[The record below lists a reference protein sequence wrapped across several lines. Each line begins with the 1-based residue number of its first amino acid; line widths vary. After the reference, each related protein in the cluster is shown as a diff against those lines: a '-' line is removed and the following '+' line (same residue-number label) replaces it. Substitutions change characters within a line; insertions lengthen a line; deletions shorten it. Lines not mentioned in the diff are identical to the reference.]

1 MNRLTRLVLK
11 RPVSTLLAVLALFV
25 FGFSSLMGL
34 RLELMPDMEMPMKIV
49 YTVYPGADSESVD
62 DLVTSTIEDKVG
74 SLSGVSS
81 ITSQSA
87 ENVSMVLLQYD
98 YDKDVND
105 AYLDLRA
112 ALDQV
117 KGDLPDDAQDPMIV
131 EMNMDSMPSISYSV
145 STTDGTDAL
154 AFVNQDV
161 VPELEAL
168 STVAQ
173 VTVSGG
179 QEQHIKV
186 ELNRDEMNQYG
197 LDMNSIAQYMK
208 ASDFTIPLGSVD
220 QGTQSISAIST
231 ADTDTVQAIRKIPL
245 RTATGSLI
253 QLSDVA
259 DVEWAVK
266 DADSIARYNGE
277 DTVTVSMT
285 KNQSASTIGMV
296 NSVKETMK
304 DIQEQND
311 NIVVAATYDASDMI
325 MESLSSVGSTLALGV
340 ILSMIVLFIFFGD
353 WKASIIVGCSM
364 PISLLMTVIVMSMM
378 GFSLNI
384 MTLGGLVIAIGMMVD
399 SSSVVIESCFRAN
412 DRVPDFSE
420 AALQGTTEVVASIV
434 ASTITTVV
442 VYLPL
447 CFSGGMTGQIFMQL
461 GLTIVFS
468 MVASL
473 ISAITLVPL
482 FFKLYKPTQKKELR
496 LNVFLDK
503 VKEKYDHVERKLLHK
518 KKTCLLTAVLL
529 LVASFWILSM
539 TNIVSMPTMDEGMI
553 SVEATFRPGTRVEV
567 VNEQIVQI
575 EDLVA
580 ADENVESYTL
590 TASAGSATI
599 SATLKDD
606 RKMTT
611 QEVVDQWVQD
621 TKDVS
626 DMQLD
631 ITMSSSMSMGSSMTG
646 SGATLTV
653 GSVNLEDVK
662 DASEMIQDAAWN
674 IPGVLNVSTDAG
686 ASTTQLRVVVDPLS
700 AMSHGLTPTQVGGL
714 LYSTLSGSTAMTVTS
729 DGEEY
734 DVDLTFPEGTY
745 DNATQLLDTE
755 VAGVPLSEM
764 ATLEYTDAAQTIM
777 KMDGKYT
784 VTVSATC
791 LSDDKADIQDAM
803 DEFLNTLDLPDSVGE
818 AETIMDK
825 MQDDMFGD
833 MGKAIATA
841 LFLVFLVMAMQF
853 ESPKFSL
860 MVMLSIPFSLIGAF
874 GLVFIS
880 GTDFSMVGLMGV
892 LTLVGTV
899 VNNGILYVDGVN
911 MLRRRMDIEDALI
924 ESGKTRLRPILITTL
939 TTIISMTPS
948 ALGIGGRSAVMMQGM
963 ALVII
968 GGLVAST
975 LLILLLM
982 PVFYLM
988 VYGTSKKNKKRN
1000 RSERLKK
1007 LFVWNNLNKNNSENV

>member
-186 ELNRDEMNQYG
+186 ELNRDEMSQYG
-197 LDMNSIAQYMK
+197 LDMNSIAQYIK

-220 QGTQSISAIST
+220 QGNQSISVIST

-266 DADSIARYNGE
+266 EADSIARYNGE

-296 NSVKETMK
+296 NSVKETMN

-325 MESLSSVGSTLALGV
+325 MKSLSSVGSTLALGV

-503 VKEKYDHVERKLLHK
+503 IKEKYDHVERKLLHK

-553 SVEATFRPGTRVEV
+553 SVTATFRPGTRVEV

-621 TKDVS
+621 TKNVS

-631 ITMSSSMSMGSSMTG
+631 ITMSSSMSMGSSTTG

-662 DASEMIQDAAWN
+662 DASEMIQDAVWN

-700 AMSHGLTPTQVGGL
+700 AMSHGLTPTQVGGM
-714 LYSTLSGSTAMTVTS
+714 LYSTLSGTKAMTVTS

-734 DVDLTFPEGTY
+734 DVDLSFPEGTY

-818 AETIMDK
+818 AETMMDK

-948 ALGIGGRSAVMMQGM
+948 ALGIGGESAVMMQGM

-988 VYGTSKKNKKRN
+988 VYGTSKKTRKERRQRFCFWKK
-1000 RSERLKK
+1000 KK
-1007 LFVWNNLNKNNSENV
+1007 EVPQEQS

>member
-62 DLVTSTIEDKVG
+62 DLVTSIIEDKAG
-74 SLSGVSS
+74 SLSGVKS
-81 ITSQSA
+81 ITSRSM

-98 YDKDVND
+98 YDQNVND

-117 KGDLPDDAQDPMIV
+117 KGDLPDDAQDTMII

-154 AFVNQDV
+154 AFVKQDV

-197 LDMNSIAQYMK
+197 LDMISIAQYMK

-220 QGTQSISAIST
+220 QGSQSISVIST
-231 ADTDTVQAIRKIPL
+231 ADTDTVQALRKIPL

-266 DADSIARYNGE
+266 EADSIARYNGE

-296 NSVKETMK
+296 NSVKETMN

-325 MESLSSVGSTLALGV
+325 MKSLSSVGSTLALGV

-518 KKTCLLTAVLL
+518 KKTCLLAAVLL

-553 SVEATFRPGTRVEV
+553 SVTATFRPGTRVEV

-621 TKDVS
+621 TKNVS

-803 DEFLNTLDLPDSVGE
+803 DEFLDTLDLPDSVGE
-818 AETIMDK
+818 AETMMDK

-874 GLVFIS
+874 GLVFLS

-948 ALGIGGRSAVMMQGM
+948 ALGIGGESAVMMQGM

-968 GGLVAST
+968 GCLVAST

-988 VYGTSKKNKKRN
+988 VYGTSKKTRKERWHRFYFWKQKK
-1000 RSERLKK
+1000 EVPQEQK
-1007 LFVWNNLNKNNSENV
+1007 

>member
-49 YTVYPGADSESVD
+49 YTVYPGANSESVD
-62 DLVTSTIEDKVG
+62 DLVTSMIEDKAG
-74 SLSGVSS
+74 SLSGVKS
-81 ITSQSA
+81 ITSRSM

-98 YDKDVND
+98 YDQNVND

-117 KGDLPDDAQDPMIV
+117 KGDLPDDAQDPMII

-154 AFVNQDV
+154 AFVKQDV

-220 QGTQSISAIST
+220 QGSQSISAIST
-231 ADTDTVQAIRKIPL
+231 ADTDTVQALRKIPL

-259 DVEWAVK
+259 DVEWTVK

-285 KNQSASTIGMV
+285 KNQSSGTIGMV
-296 NSVKETMK
+296 NSVKETMN

-503 VKEKYDHVERKLLHK
+503 IKEKYDHVERKLLHK

-553 SVEATFRPGTRVEV
+553 SVTATFRPGTRVEV

-621 TKDVS
+621 TKNVS

-631 ITMSSSMSMGSSMTG
+631 ITMSSSMSMGSSTTG

-674 IPGVLNVSTDAG
+674 I
-686 ASTTQLRVVVDPLS
+686 
-700 AMSHGLTPTQVGGL
+700 QV
-714 LYSTLSGSTAMTVTS
+714 Y
-729 DGEEY
+729 
-734 DVDLTFPEGTY
+734 
-745 DNATQLLDTE
+745 
-755 VAGVPLSEM
+755 
-764 ATLEYTDAAQTIM
+764 
-777 KMDGKYT
+777 
-784 VTVSATC
+784 
-791 LSDDKADIQDAM
+791 
-803 DEFLNTLDLPDSVGE
+803 
-818 AETIMDK
+818 
-825 MQDDMFGD
+825 
-833 MGKAIATA
+833 
-841 LFLVFLVMAMQF
+841 
-853 ESPKFSL
+853 
-860 MVMLSIPFSLIGAF
+860 
-874 GLVFIS
+874 
-880 GTDFSMVGLMGV
+880 
-892 LTLVGTV
+892 
-899 VNNGILYVDGVN
+899 
-911 MLRRRMDIEDALI
+911 
-924 ESGKTRLRPILITTL
+924 
-939 TTIISMTPS
+939 
-948 ALGIGGRSAVMMQGM
+948 
-963 ALVII
+963 
-968 GGLVAST
+968 
-975 LLILLLM
+975 
-982 PVFYLM
+982 
-988 VYGTSKKNKKRN
+988 
-1000 RSERLKK
+1000 
-1007 LFVWNNLNKNNSENV
+1007 

>member
-145 STTDGTDAL
+145 STADGTDAL

-186 ELNRDEMNQYG
+186 ELNRDEMSQYG

-220 QGTQSISAIST
+220 QGSQSISVIST

-266 DADSIARYNGE
+266 EADSIARYNGE

-296 NSVKETMK
+296 NSVKETMN

-325 MESLSSVGSTLALGV
+325 MKSLSSVGSTLALGV

-518 KKTCLLTAVLL
+518 KKTCLLAAVLL

-553 SVEATFRPGTRVEV
+553 SVTATFRPGTRVDV
-567 VNEQIVQI
+567 VDEKIAQI
-575 EDLVA
+575 EELVA
-580 ADENVESYTL
+580 GFRRFCNY
-590 TASAGSATI
+590 I
-599 SATLKDD
+599 C
-606 RKMTT
+606 
-611 QEVVDQWVQD
+611 
-621 TKDVS
+621 
-626 DMQLD
+626 
-631 ITMSSSMSMGSSMTG
+631 
-646 SGATLTV
+646 
-653 GSVNLEDVK
+653 NLE
-662 DASEMIQDAAWN
+662 
-674 IPGVLNVSTDAG
+674 
-686 ASTTQLRVVVDPLS
+686 R
-700 AMSHGLTPTQVGGL
+700 
-714 LYSTLSGSTAMTVTS
+714 
-729 DGEEY
+729 
-734 DVDLTFPEGTY
+734 
-745 DNATQLLDTE
+745 
-755 VAGVPLSEM
+755 
-764 ATLEYTDAAQTIM
+764 
-777 KMDGKYT
+777 
-784 VTVSATC
+784 
-791 LSDDKADIQDAM
+791 
-803 DEFLNTLDLPDSVGE
+803 
-818 AETIMDK
+818 
-825 MQDDMFGD
+825 
-833 MGKAIATA
+833 
-841 LFLVFLVMAMQF
+841 
-853 ESPKFSL
+853 
-860 MVMLSIPFSLIGAF
+860 
-874 GLVFIS
+874 
-880 GTDFSMVGLMGV
+880 
-892 LTLVGTV
+892 
-899 VNNGILYVDGVN
+899 
-911 MLRRRMDIEDALI
+911 
-924 ESGKTRLRPILITTL
+924 
-939 TTIISMTPS
+939 
-948 ALGIGGRSAVMMQGM
+948 
-963 ALVII
+963 
-968 GGLVAST
+968 
-975 LLILLLM
+975 
-982 PVFYLM
+982 
-988 VYGTSKKNKKRN
+988 
-1000 RSERLKK
+1000 
-1007 LFVWNNLNKNNSENV
+1007 

>member
-117 KGDLPDDAQDPMIV
+117 KGELPDDAQDPMIV

-154 AFVNQDV
+154 AFVNQDL

-186 ELNRDEMNQYG
+186 ELNRDEMSQYG

-220 QGTQSISAIST
+220 QGNQSISVIST

-266 DADSIARYNGE
+266 EADSIARYNGE

-296 NSVKETMK
+296 NSVKETMN
-304 DIQEQND
+304 DIQEKNE

-503 VKEKYDHVERKLLHK
+503 IKEKYDHVERKLLHK

-553 SVEATFRPGTRVEV
+553 SVTATFRPGTRVEV

-580 ADENVESYTL
+580 ADENVENYTL

-621 TKDVS
+621 TKNVS

-631 ITMSSSMSMGSSMTG
+631 ITMSSSMSMGSSTTG

-700 AMSHGLTPTQVGGL
+700 AMSHGLTPTQVGGM
-714 LYSTLSGSTAMTVTS
+714 LYSTLSGTKAMTVTS

-734 DVDLTFPEGTY
+734 DVDLSFPEGTY

-818 AETIMDK
+818 AETMMDK

-874 GLVFIS
+874 GLVFLS

-948 ALGIGGRSAVMMQGM
+948 ALGIGGESAVMMQGM

-988 VYGTSKKNKKRN
+988 VYGTSKKTRKERWQRFYFWKK
-1000 RSERLKK
+1000 KK
-1007 LFVWNNLNKNNSENV
+1007 EVPQEQS